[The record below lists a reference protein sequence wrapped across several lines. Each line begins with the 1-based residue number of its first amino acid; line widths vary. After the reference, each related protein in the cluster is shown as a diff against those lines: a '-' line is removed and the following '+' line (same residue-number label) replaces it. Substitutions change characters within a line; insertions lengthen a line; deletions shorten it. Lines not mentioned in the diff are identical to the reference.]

1 MRRPTALLT
10 AATTLALVAPPLMP
24 AGTHAD
30 TSPPAA
36 SAAAGSWDL
45 TATSFAA
52 APLGNYA
59 PTFTGNGYL
68 GVRVPPTGQGYIAGT
83 VPTQS
88 TVAGFYAQ
96 APGKVQ
102 QRANVPTWSTLSFAD
117 AGGQSFSLDTGKVLG
132 WRQQLDLR
140 DGVITT
146 TVRWAAPDGNV
157 TDLRYDVFTDRARQ
171 YVGVVRLQLTPEWS
185 GAAEVTD
192 LFDGTDATLT
202 TEVTRGWQPSQRRD
216 WLTVATV
223 GTGIQASLVSQL
235 QTGPGLPTSAS
246 SPVGGGPQTLGQ
258 RLVFPVHAGQTY
270 TVSKSVG
277 VVTSQD
283 VTAPLASATQQ
294 AVAAADAGFD
304 QVLNEDAAAWA
315 SLWAARIDVLG
326 DPTLATEVNASEF
339 YLLAST
345 RAGVNWS
352 ASPGGLSSNDYNGH
366 IFWDAETWMYP
377 SLLANHPDIAV
388 GMDNYRLQ
396 RLDAARANA
405 QATGYQG
412 ARFPWESALD
422 GTEQT
427 PDPTVN
433 TEGTFEVHI
442 TADIALA
449 QWQYYLATRDQVWL
463 AKNGWPVISGA
474 AAFWASRASLGS
486 DGRWH
491 INHVTGPDEE
501 NPNVNDEVYTNVA
514 AATSLR
520 IAATA
525 AKVLGRQAPSLWNQ
539 VAAGL
544 VVLFDR
550 KQGIHP
556 EFQGYAGQMVK
567 QADVTMLQYP
577 WQYPMPVAVAQ
588 QDINYYVPRSD
599 PNGPSMSDAINSVDS
614 SALGSPGCA
623 AYTYTLRSIDPFV
636 RDVFDQF
643 NESRTGGAFT
653 FTTGIG
659 GFLQEFLYGYSG
671 LRWNADSVV
680 LNPSLPTQL
689 GGVVLPNLA
698 WQGRRYTVAIGPH
711 DTTVSLISGPAMP
724 VSTPAGAF
732 VLAPGQS
739 RTLPTRQCST

>member
-10 AATTLALVAPPLMP
+10 AATTLALVAPSFMP
-24 AGTHAD
+24 VGAHAN

-52 APLGNYA
+52 APQGNYA

-68 GVRVPPTGQGYIAGT
+68 GVRVPPTGQGYMAGT

-117 AGGQSFSLDTGKVLG
+117 AGGQPFALDTGKVLD

-171 YVGVVRLQLTPEWS
+171 YVGAVRLQLTPEWS

-235 QTGPGLPTSAS
+235 ETGPGMPASAS
-246 SPVGGGPQTLGQ
+246 RPVRGGPQTLGQ
-258 RLVFPVHAGQTY
+258 RLVFPVRAGQTY
-270 TVSKSVG
+270 TVTKSVG

-283 VTAPLASATQQ
+283 ATAPLASATQQ

-304 QVLNEDAAAWA
+304 QILNEDAAAWA
-315 SLWAARIDVLG
+315 SLWSARIDVLG
-326 DPTLATEVNASEF
+326 NPALATEVNASEF

-377 SLLANHPDIAV
+377 SLLADHPDIAV

-427 PDPTVN
+427 PDPAVN

-449 QWQYYLATRDQVWL
+449 QWQYYLATKDRAWL
-463 AKNGWPVISGA
+463 ANNGWPVISGA
-474 AAFWASRASLGS
+474 ADFWASRASLGR

-491 INHVTGPDEE
+491 VNGVTGPDEE

-514 AATSLR
+514 AATSLG
-520 IAATA
+520 IAAAA

-544 VVLFDR
+544 VVLFDPA
-550 KQGIHP
+550 QGIHP

-577 WQYPMPVAVAQ
+577 WQYPMPAAVAQ

-599 PNGPSMSDAINSVDS
+599 PNGPSMSDAINSIDS
-614 SALGSPGCA
+614 AALGSPGCA

-680 LNPSLPTQL
+680 LNPTLPTQL
-689 GGVVLPNLA
+689 GGVVLPDLA
-698 WQGRRYTVAIGPH
+698 WQGRLYTVAIGPH

-724 VSTPAGAF
+724 ISTPAGAF

-739 RTLPTRQCST
+739 RTLPTRQCSA